1 MRHVPQDVHGSG
13 RWSASRSVSML
24 GPPQSPPRCSAIAKD
39 QKLELLSGV
48 PLFSALGRGDLQR
61 VGQLTDVLDYRA
73 GRMLMQEGQTGAEAM
88 ILVTGRASVTQ
99 AGKVITEVG
108 PGAVVGEMALLS
120 GRPRSATVTLV
131 TDAEVLVL
139 ARREFQA
146 LLNEMP
152 AVRAQVMETMALRLM
167 AALGDPTM

>member
-1 MRHVPQDVHGSG
+1 M
-13 RWSASRSVSML
+13 
-24 GPPQSPPRCSAIAKD
+24 AKD
-39 QKLELLSGV
+39 QKLELLSRV
-48 PLFSALGRGDLQR
+48 PLFNELSKGDLER

-73 GRMLMQEGQTGAEAM
+73 GRILMREGQNGAEAL
-88 ILVTGRASVTQ
+88 ILVTGRASVTR
-99 AGKVITEVG
+99 AGELITEVG
-108 PGAVVGEMALLS
+108 PGAVIGEMALLS

-167 AALGDPTM
+167 SALGDPTM